1 MGDRVVDCARLESV
15 CAERHRGFESL
26 PIRQHADKICRVCG
40 LALCNRITEIRTP
53 FDRWGALRARAKSE
67 ALKLEPKRSF
77 GLSLPIRQP
86 SLGAKQKRKRL
97 PRRSEMKAGFSL

>member
-26 PIRQHADKICRVCG
+26 PIRQHADKIYRVCG

-53 FDRWGALRARAKSE
+53 FDRWGALRARVKSE

-77 GLSLPIRQP
+77 G
-86 SLGAKQKRKRL
+86 
-97 PRRSEMKAGFSL
+97 